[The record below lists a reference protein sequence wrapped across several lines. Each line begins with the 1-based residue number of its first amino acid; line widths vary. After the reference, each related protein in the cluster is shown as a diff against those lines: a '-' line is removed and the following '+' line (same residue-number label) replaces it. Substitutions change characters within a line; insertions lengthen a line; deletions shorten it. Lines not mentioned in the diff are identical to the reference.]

1 MQPTDDANFF
11 FEWLK
16 NTPPDSLTGV
26 KFGVFGCG
34 HPDWVATYHHIPMTI
49 DKLIHDAGG
58 TRIIERGLANSAE
71 AELFD
76 EFNDWE
82 SRFLNSISDSSAD
95 TTPTLSVTIDTNHRE
110 KVLKLDPMYTATVVS
125 NDVISNGTEYNPKRH
140 IEIRLSEGMSYKTGD
155 YLNILPT
162 NPDKTVKRVLKRF
175 NLHPDDLLTI
185 KGEGRNLPVDTPI
198 SAKELLGGFV
208 ELAQPATRRQ
218 IEALT
223 VKMVDGEKKGKLQ
236 RLTDKQV
243 HEEEIVARR
252 VSLLDLL
259 EANPEI
265 KMDLGEYLL
274 SLPPLRIRQV
284 RLSPPSHLP
293 C

>member
-1 MQPTDDANFF
+1 
-11 FEWLK
+11 
-16 NTPPDSLTGV
+16 
-26 KFGVFGCG
+26 
-34 HPDWVATYHHIPMTI
+34 MTI
-49 DKLIHDAGG
+49 DKFIHDAGG

-95 TTPTLSVTIDTNHRE
+95 TSPALSVTIDTNHRE

-185 KGEGRNLPVDTPI
+185 KGEGRNLPVDTPV
-198 SAKELLGGFV
+198 SAKELLSGFV
-208 ELAQPATRRQ
+208 ELARPATRRQ
-218 IEALT
+218 IEALM

-236 RLTDKQV
+236 RLTDRQV

-252 VSLLDLL
+252 VCLLDLL

-284 RLSPPSHLP
+284 RLSPLSHLP